1 MSRISCI
8 PLFVARFL
16 MLHLFYP
23 GVVLLSCA
31 AFRNSSTHLISCS
44 ISTSSPTSPASPSPP
59 IYTSHLRHFDS
70 FSQITPTGTYDGD
83 FNHFNCVMSSTFESV
98 ENKFYKKII
107 LYRKLDNT
115 CNTMKQWH
123 HPLTDTVVY
132 SPIVSQLKIVY
143 LFHRS
148 LWFDS

>member
-1 MSRISCI
+1 MYVFPISSVLNILKKLAKFLIEFLSWISCI

-31 AFRNSSTHLISCS
+31 TFRKSSTHLISCS
-44 ISTSSPTSPASPSPP
+44 ISTLSPTSPASPSPP
-59 IYTSHLRHFDS
+59 IYTSHLCHFITHYYMDS
-70 FSQITPTGTYDGD
+70 FSQITPTYDGD

-107 LYRKLDNT
+107 L
-115 CNTMKQWH
+115 
-123 HPLTDTVVY
+123 
-132 SPIVSQLKIVY
+132 
-143 LFHRS
+143 
-148 LWFDS
+148 